1 MWAYDVS
8 TSAYVK
14 VTSDLLTAEEGLR
27 VAVAHHDGDET
38 EHEERVPEELFDALL
53 HLLLQPPLLL
63 HLLPLLARRLVCN
76 NNQPTS
82 VTSWQLYRMFCT
94 RVVASVHWRK
104 TRHVVFC

>member
-1 MWAYDVS
+1 MYDVS

-14 VTSDLLTAEEGLR
+14 VTSDLLTTEEGLR

-63 HLLPLLARRLVCN
+63 HLLPLLARRFVYS
-76 NNQPTS
+76 NNQPAP
-82 VTSWQLYRMFCT
+82 VTSCGNVIIRIALTIRTCI
-94 RVVASVHWRK
+94 ASVY
-104 TRHVVFC
+104 